1 MNKIISIIAL
11 LLILPI
17 FKVEAY
23 DFVIDEITYN
33 FTKEHGTVEV
43 SGLREFLNLEPGD
56 RNSSLPLVV
65 NIPPVVTYKDN
76 KYDVVTVREI
86 GEFAFENCSKLEIIN
101 IPDSVKMIG
110 RCTFSGCYA
119 LKSILLPLM
128 LKSIGVEAFKGCD
141 FKEITIPEGVT
152 VIGDEAFATCESLE
166 YVSLP
171 DSMETLHNGLFS
183 GCGKLKS
190 IKLPRNLKIIRDY
203 CFAECILLENMEFPN
218 SLYYLGDFA
227 LSKTGVKNII
237 IPDSFIIV
245 AV

>member
-1 MNKIISIIAL
+1 
-11 LLILPI
+11 
-17 FKVEAY
+17 
-23 DFVIDEITYN
+23 
-33 FTKEHGTVEV
+33 
-43 SGLREFLNLEPGD
+43 
-56 RNSSLPLVV
+56 
-65 NIPPVVTYKDN
+65 
-76 KYDVVTVREI
+76 
-86 GEFAFENCSKLEIIN
+86 
-101 IPDSVKMIG
+101 
-110 RCTFSGCYA
+110 
-119 LKSILLPLM
+119 M

-203 CFAECILLENMEFPN
+203 CF
-218 SLYYLGDFA
+218 
-227 LSKTGVKNII
+227 
-237 IPDSFIIV
+237 IIV